1 VEVGFA
7 ESDTDYR
14 RAAVG
19 SRRLSG
25 SSRREA
31 RADSAVV
38 TRRAEA
44 QRLADTWLQDLWA
57 GREGA
62 EFEVSPRRIELEPG
76 DVIAVPTDAGE
87 KLHRITRIADGPT
100 RKVSTRAVEP
110 AVFERPGSAIPRPV
124 KRPPAVPGKPTAVV
138 LELPAALGDATPLQ
152 VIAVAADPWPGAM
165 TVWRSGNGAS
175 FTPQR
180 ILDLPALIGRTKTA
194 FAPGPLWRWDMGATL
209 DLEISTGA
217 LSSVDDEAA
226 LAGRNLFALRGADG
240 RWEIVSAAR
249 AELIGE
255 RSYRLSRFL
264 RGLAG
269 SEQEA
274 TRLVTAGALI
284 VKLDEAVVP
293 LTTSLQDL
301 GQSWRYR
308 IGPSGR
314 DHADASVTEVAA
326 TVGRE
331 ALKPLSP
338 VHVTARR
345 EQGGIRLSWIRRTR
359 RNGDGWEAVDVP
371 LAEEAEAY
379 EIDVVKSGGV
389 VRMLSSPQPSILY
402 ANVQELTDFGSP
414 QSTLSLRVAQLS
426 AVAGRGFERRVTV
439 SVN

>member
-1 VEVGFA
+1 MEVGFT
-7 ESDTDYR
+7 EGDTDYR
-14 RAAVG
+14 RATVA

-31 RADSAVV
+31 RAGSAVV

-76 DVIAVPTDAGE
+76 DVIALPTDAGA

-110 AVFERPGSAIPRPV
+110 AVFERPGSTIPRPV
-124 KRPPAVPGKPTAVV
+124 KRPPPVPGKPQAVV
-138 LELPAALGDATPLQ
+138 LDLPAALGDPVPLQ
-152 VIAVAADPWPGAM
+152 YVAVAADPWPGAM

-175 FTPQR
+175 FTPYR

-194 FAPGPLWRWDMGATL
+194 FAPGPLWRWDMHATL
-209 DLEISTGA
+209 DVEISTGA
-217 LSSVDDEAA
+217 LSAIDDEAA

-240 RWEIVSAAR
+240 RWEVVSVAR

-255 RSYRLSRFL
+255 RTYRLSRFL

-269 SEQEA
+269 SEPEA
-274 TRLVTAGALI
+274 HRTVPAGALI

-301 GQSWRYR
+301 GQSWCYR
-308 IGPSGR
+308 VGPSGR
-314 DHADASVTEVAA
+314 DHADASVAEITA

-345 EQGGIRLSWIRRTR
+345 EQGGIRLTWIRRTR
-359 RNGDGWEAVDVP
+359 RDGDGWEAVDVP
-371 LAEEAEAY
+371 LSEAVEAY
-379 EIDVVKSGGV
+379 EIDVFRDSQVARRLTSA
-389 VRMLSSPQPSILY
+389 QPFIVY
-402 ANVQELTDFGSP
+402 TQAQEIADFGTV
-414 QSTLSLRVAQLS
+414 QSALTLSIAQMS
-426 AVAGRGFERRVTV
+426 TVAGRGFERRVTV
-439 SVN
+439 PVR